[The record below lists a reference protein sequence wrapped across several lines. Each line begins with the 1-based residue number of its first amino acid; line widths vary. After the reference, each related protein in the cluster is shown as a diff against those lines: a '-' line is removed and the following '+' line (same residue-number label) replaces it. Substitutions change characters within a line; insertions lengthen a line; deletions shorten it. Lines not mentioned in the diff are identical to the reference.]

1 MNGTS
6 AVAERACELPE
17 TSACAVWRLVI
28 PLADTDQLRQ
38 LLAQCS
44 LGDRRAFETL
54 YRSIGPRL
62 HGVALRFMGR
72 PDLAEEVLQESLA
85 SLTETLPEVPVPERV
100 WHGVTARIEPKVLH
114 VPEKRPFWNWLRVT
128 AALASIVVLVFL
140 GSLYTHD
147 DARYRAT
154 LLSADAQPALKVEA
168 HDDYLQV
175 EPLTLAAVDPQ
186 RSLELWAIPADGKP
200 ISLGVIPAGG
210 KGKVELSDA
219 QKALIG
225 KPIALA
231 VSLEPK
237 GGSPTGQPTGPVLY
251 QGALAAL

>member
-1 MNGTS
+1 MNYQTP
-6 AVAERACELPE
+6 ALRRA
-17 TSACAVWRLVI
+17 
-28 PLADTDQLRQ
+28 LAADYAIGLMAAPARRRFEQ
-38 LLAQCS
+38 LLLDDAVLRAELAQW
-44 LGDRRAFETL
+44 
-54 YRSIGPRL
+54 
-62 HGVALRFMGR
+62 
-72 PDLAEEVLQESLA
+72 QESLA
-85 SLTETLPEVPVPERV
+85 SLTEALPEHPVPDRV
-100 WHGVTARIEPKVLH
+100 WQGITARIEPQVLH

-128 AALASIVVLVFL
+128 AALCSIVLLVFL
-140 GSLYTHD
+140 GSLYNRD

-154 LLSADAQPALKVEA
+154 LLTADAQPALKVEA
-168 HDDYLQV
+168 HADYLQV
-175 EPLTLAAVDPQ
+175 EPLTLAAVDAD

-210 KGKVELSDA
+210 KGKVELSEV

-251 QGALAAL
+251 QGALAGL

>member
-1 MNGTS
+1 MNYQTP
-6 AVAERACELPE
+6 ALRRA
-17 TSACAVWRLVI
+17 
-28 PLADTDQLRQ
+28 LAADYAIGLMAAPARRRFEQ
-38 LLAQCS
+38 LLLEDA
-44 LGDRRAFETL
+44 
-54 YRSIGPRL
+54 
-62 HGVALRFMGR
+62 ALRAE
-72 PDLAEEVLQESLA
+72 LAHWQESLA
-85 SLTETLPEVPVPERV
+85 SLTETLPEVQVPERV
-100 WHGVTARIEPKVLH
+100 WHGVTARIEPQVLH

-210 KGKVELSDA
+210 KGKVELSAA

>member
-1 MNGTS
+1 MNYQTPSLRRALAADYAIGLMPS
-6 AVAERACELPE
+6 AARRRFE
-17 TSACAVWRLVI
+17 
-28 PLADTDQLRQ
+28 Q
-38 LLAQCS
+38 LLLEDA
-44 LGDRRAFETL
+44 
-54 YRSIGPRL
+54 
-62 HGVALRFMGR
+62 ALRVE
-72 PDLAEEVLQESLA
+72 LAQWQESLA
-85 SLTETLPEVPVPERV
+85 SLTEALPEQPVPDRV
-100 WHGVTARIEPKVLH
+100 WQGITARIEPQVLH

-128 AALASIVVLVFL
+128 AAICSLVIAVTL
-140 GSLYTHD
+140 GVIYNRD
-147 DARYRAT
+147 NARYSAT

-168 HDDYLQV
+168 HEDYLKV
-175 EPLTLAAVDPQ
+175 EAAGVGSDRSPEQ
-186 RSLELWAIPADGKP
+186 SLELWAIPADGKP

>member
-1 MNGTS
+1 MNYQTP
-6 AVAERACELPE
+6 AL
-17 TSACAVWRLVI
+17 
-28 PLADTDQLRQ
+28 
-38 LLAQCS
+38 
-44 LGDRRAFETL
+44 RRALAADYAIGLMAAPARRRFEKL
-54 YRSIGPRL
+54 L
-62 HGVALRFMGR
+62 LEDAALR
-72 PDLAEEVLQESLA
+72 AELVHWQESLA

-100 WHGVTARIEPKVLH
+100 WHGVTARIEPQELH

-168 HDDYLQV
+168 HDNYLQV

-210 KGKVELSDA
+210 KGKVELSAA

>member
-1 MNGTS
+1 MNYQTP
-6 AVAERACELPE
+6 ALRRA
-17 TSACAVWRLVI
+17 
-28 PLADTDQLRQ
+28 LAADYAIGLMAAPARRRFEQ
-38 LLAQCS
+38 LLLEDA
-44 LGDRRAFETL
+44 
-54 YRSIGPRL
+54 
-62 HGVALRFMGR
+62 ALRTE
-72 PDLAEEVLQESLA
+72 LAHWQESLA

-100 WHGVTARIEPKVLH
+100 WHGVTTRIEPQELH

-237 GGSPTGQPTGPVLY
+237 DGSPTGQPTGPVLY

>member
-1 MNGTS
+1 MNYQTPALRRALAADYAIGLMS
-6 AVAERACELPE
+6 AAARRRFE
-17 TSACAVWRLVI
+17 
-28 PLADTDQLRQ
+28 Q
-38 LLAQCS
+38 LLLDDA
-44 LGDRRAFETL
+44 
-54 YRSIGPRL
+54 
-62 HGVALRFMGR
+62 ALRAE
-72 PDLAEEVLQESLA
+72 LAQWQESLA
-85 SLTETLPEVPVPERV
+85 SLTDTLPEQPVPDRV
-100 WHGVTARIEPKVLH
+100 WQGITARIEPQVLH
-114 VPEKRPFWNWLRVT
+114 VPEKPPFWNWLRVT
-128 AALASIVVLVFL
+128 AALCSIVILVFL
-140 GSLYTHD
+140 GSLYNRD

-186 RSLELWAIPADGKP
+186 RSLELWAVPADGKP

-210 KGKVELSDA
+210 KGKVELSAA

-225 KPIALA
+225 QPIALA

-251 QGALAAL
+251 QGALALL

>member
-1 MNGTS
+1 MNYQTP
-6 AVAERACELPE
+6 ALRRA
-17 TSACAVWRLVI
+17 
-28 PLADTDQLRQ
+28 LAADYAIGLMAPAARRRFEQ
-38 LLAQCS
+38 LLLDDA
-44 LGDRRAFETL
+44 
-54 YRSIGPRL
+54 
-62 HGVALRFMGR
+62 ALRVE
-72 PDLAEEVLQESLA
+72 LAHWQESLA
-85 SLTETLPEVPVPERV
+85 SLTETLPQVPVPERV
-100 WHGVTARIEPKVLH
+100 WQGVTARIEPQVLH

-128 AALASIVVLVFL
+128 AALCSIVVLVFL
-140 GSLYTHD
+140 GSLYNRD

-154 LLSADAQPALKVEA
+154 LLTANAQPALKVEA
-168 HDDYLQV
+168 HADYLQV
-175 EPLTLAAVDPQ
+175 EPLTLAAVDPG

-210 KGKVELSDA
+210 KGKVELNEA